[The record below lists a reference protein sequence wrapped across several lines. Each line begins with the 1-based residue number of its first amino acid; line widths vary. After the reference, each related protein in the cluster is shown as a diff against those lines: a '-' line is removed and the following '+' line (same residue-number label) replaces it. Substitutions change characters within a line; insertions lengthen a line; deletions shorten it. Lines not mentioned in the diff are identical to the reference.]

1 MGKPW
6 EHDDFTKI
14 YWDVT
19 GFVCGFMMA
28 KLLERTRWL
37 TRGYGTL
44 TRVRWDFEATITKLG
59 GLTL

>member
-44 TRVRWDFEATITKLG
+44 ARVRWDFEATKLG

>member
-1 MGKPW
+1 
-6 EHDDFTKI
+6 
-14 YWDVT
+14 
-19 GFVCGFMMA
+19 MMA

-44 TRVRWDFEATITKLG
+44 ARVRWDFEATKLG